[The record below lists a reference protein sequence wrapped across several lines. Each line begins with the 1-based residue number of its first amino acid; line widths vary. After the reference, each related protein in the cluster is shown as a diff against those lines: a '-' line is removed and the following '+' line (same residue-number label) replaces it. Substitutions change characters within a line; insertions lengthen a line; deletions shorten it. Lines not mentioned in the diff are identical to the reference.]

1 MSHFSVGN
9 YLSHNAENFRK
20 EPFEVSEKLEYR
32 KILCIMGWYH
42 DFPSKVFS
50 FTVPRNFVGEPF
62 CCVSENFLYGSIDE
76 KEGGIMI
83 FCRDFSVS
91 HNEKLRGG
99 TLCVHKIFGMVNN
112 FQEEGNVTFFRRKLF
127 TSQCQK

>member
-9 YLSHNAENFRK
+9 YLSHSAENFRK

-62 CCVSENFLYGSIDE
+62 CVSENFLYGSKFE

-83 FCRDFSVS
+83 FYREFSVS
-91 HNEKLRGG
+91 HNERVRGG
-99 TLCVHKIFGMVNN
+99 NLCV
-112 FQEEGNVTFFRRKLF
+112 
-127 TSQCQK
+127 